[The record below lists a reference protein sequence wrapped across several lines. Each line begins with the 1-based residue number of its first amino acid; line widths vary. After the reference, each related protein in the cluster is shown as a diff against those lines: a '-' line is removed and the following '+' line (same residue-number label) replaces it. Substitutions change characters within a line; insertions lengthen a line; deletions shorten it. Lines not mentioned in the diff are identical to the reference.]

1 LALLKDL
8 EIDDLNAMVG
18 AFHKESDRGAAI
30 LAGSFLEHYLGVF
43 LRSKTTD
50 SKVAERLFDAM
61 GPLGSFSQRITV
73 AYAFGFIEKHQYSNL
88 EILRKVRNHFA
99 HNPLH
104 ASFSDEEVRNKVV
117 NLTTYGGEAGGYTSE
132 HGRQVYVFSCGVLCG
147 DFYTKMKRSSIENNS
162 NETPILSAT
171 KA

>member
-1 LALLKDL
+1 MALLKEL
-8 EIDDLNAMVG
+8 DLNDLNTMVG

-30 LAGSFLEHYLGVF
+30 LAGSFLEHYLGLF
-43 LRSKTTD
+43 LRAKVVD

-61 GPLGSFSQRITV
+61 GPLGSFSQRITI
-73 AYAFGFIEKHQYSNL
+73 AYAFSFITKQQYTNL

-104 ASFSDEEVRNKVV
+104 ATFSDTEVRDKII
-117 NLTTYGGEAGGYTSE
+117 NLSTYGGEAFNYSPD

-147 DFYTKMKRSSIENNS
+147 DFYKSIGKHGCS
-162 NETPILSAT
+162 
-171 KA
+171 